1 MRGINMM
8 YSKKVL
14 QHFRNP
20 KNFGEIKK
28 PDGYAKVGN
37 IVCGD
42 IMKLYLKIRKK
53 NSKEYIKDIKF
64 QTLGCGAAI
73 ATSSVLT
80 EMVKGKSLEEAEKV
94 RGEEVVKALGG
105 LPSFKLHCS
114 FLVVKA
120 LKKAIK
126 NYKKKK

>member
-1 MRGINMM
+1 MI

-20 KNFGEIKK
+20 KNMGEIKK

-37 IVCGD
+37 PMCGD
-42 IMKLYLKIRKK
+42 IMKLYLKVGKK
-53 NSKEYIKDIKF
+53 DNKKYIKDIKF
-64 QTLGCGAAI
+64 QTLGCAAAI
-73 ATSSVLT
+73 STSSVLT

-94 RGEEVVKALGG
+94 KGEAVVKALGG

-120 LKKAIK
+120 LKKAIE
-126 NYKKKK
+126 NYRQKA